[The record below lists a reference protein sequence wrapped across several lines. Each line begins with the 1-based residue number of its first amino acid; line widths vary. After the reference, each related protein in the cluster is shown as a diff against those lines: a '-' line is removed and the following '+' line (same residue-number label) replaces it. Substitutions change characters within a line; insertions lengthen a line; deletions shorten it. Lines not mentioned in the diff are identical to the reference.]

1 MTGFEILSVSISGFA
16 VLVSLGSM
24 FVAGRASSSNVKM
37 LKRAGVIELYAAWQG
52 VSSVNRTAPVT
63 VDAVKAANAI
73 ALTASLW
80 NHDVIEKAVLH
91 QMYWEPYRDIYDSL
105 YSIVEVLPGHTK
117 TGKAMITSDMSKAY
131 RDMDAFGS
139 QSVITTV
146 VN

>member
-24 FVAGRASSSNVKM
+24 FVAGWASRSNVKM

-52 VSSVNRTAPVT
+52 VSSINRSAPVT
-63 VDAVKAANAI
+63 VDAVKGANAI

-80 NHDVIEKAVLH
+80 NHDIIEKAVLY

-105 YSIVEVLPGHTK
+105 YSMDELLPGHKK
-117 TGKAMITSDMSKAY
+117 TGKAMITDDMKTAY
-131 RDMDAFGS
+131 RAMEAFGS
-139 QSVITTV
+139 QAVVTTRV
-146 VN
+146 R

>member
-1 MTGFEILSVSISGFA
+1 MTNFELLSISISAFA
-16 VLVSLGSM
+16 LLVSLGSM

-37 LKRAGVIELYAAWQG
+37 LKRTGVIELYAAWQG
-52 VSSVNRTAPVT
+52 VSSIDRNAPVS

-80 NHDVIEKAVLH
+80 NHDIIEKAVLH

-105 YSIVEVLPGHTK
+105 YSIVHVLPGQTK
-117 TGKAMITSDMSKAY
+117 TGKAMITDDMTRAY
-131 RDMDAFGS
+131 RDMDAFSG
-139 QSVITTV
+139 QAVITTK